1 MPPDLKSPES
11 ESSGRLYN
19 IACSF
24 NQLNEV
30 LIAQHSTDGAG
41 NVLYKL
47 TPDSLQLNEATFI
60 ITSVPG
66 TVMVGVRQHNHQMQ
80 LTCNCIQAE
89 NKLCSH
95 QVQALHTL
103 IYQIEYRQFFD
114 DALRRQRFLKLAAD
128 YGLEHEADPDQF
140 FELLYA
146 DGKVTAQPRQTALL
160 PVTRMSMAAIRE
172 LLLQPETPKVADT
185 EADLKQCLVIRQ
197 HKYYKQLVLELYDAA
212 FSKEGRVKNPLL
224 PLNALELVWESDDPL
239 EIKFFTAVARFQ
251 NNMDGK
257 ITTSG
262 LNSLKAAV
270 ANPLGL
276 PCYLHRSQVSEK
288 VVSAALA
295 PVKLSK
301 IENRISLNVNKE
313 GQFYSVSAT
322 LKIEDDYHELA
333 ELQVRFGYFIELN
346 DTLYLAKDMPM
357 LGAIQFF
364 SRRGKQVL
372 VHQSRFEQFRAQ
384 VLSGLEERTAIT
396 YHHIPEATPQ
406 QITENGFDKT
416 IEKII
421 YLSDFGQHV
430 MIVPVMRYGEIEI
443 PIRTQKPIHGIDAHG
458 NYFTVRRDNDAEL
471 QFTAM
476 LLKQHQYFEEQLT
489 DDLQYFYLH
498 KRRFLDEN
506 WFLNAFE
513 EWFANDITILG
524 FNELS
529 GNKFNPHKVKIDV
542 KVLSGINWFN
552 TVINARFG
560 KRKVSLKHLHKA
572 IRNKTKFVQLDDGT
586 LGILPKE
593 WIEQFSKY
601 FNAGEVVSDDT
612 LQTAKTN
619 YTAITEWYDDGMLD
633 EEVKQEL
640 KTYRQKLAEFDVN
653 KTVAVP
659 PGLKTELRHYQQE
672 GLNWL
677 NFLDDLNFGGCL
689 ADDMGLGKTIQ
700 IIAFILL
707 QRRKVS
713 SNNNLLV
720 VPTSL
725 IFNWQAELQRFA
737 PSIKVHTIYGAE
749 RLKTTEHLGDYELVI
764 TSYGILLADIS
775 YLKEHHFNY
784 VFLDESQNIKN
795 PGSQRYK
802 AVRLLQSRNKIAIT
816 GTPVE
821 NNTFDLFSQLSF
833 ACPGLLGSKQYFK
846 DIYSQPIDKFKIDK
860 RTYELQQKI
869 RPFILRRTKDEV
881 AAELPE
887 KTEMILYCAM
897 QDEQRK
903 VYDAYEKEFRE
914 FISATTQEEL
924 PKKSMYVLK
933 GLTRLRQI
941 CDSPLLIKGEKLP
954 GKVSAKIDTLMEQIQ
969 SKSRQH
975 KILVFSQFVGMLDLI
990 ADELRKQNIRYTMLT
1005 GSSRNRE
1012 AVVNDFQ
1019 ENDEVRVFLVSLKA
1033 GGSGLNLT
1041 AADYVYLMEPWWNP
1055 AIENQAIDRIYR
1067 IGQKKNVVAV
1077 RLICPDTVEEK
1088 MMILQQSKRE
1098 ISEILISSG
1107 NPINQLSQSDLLSLL
1122 KPL

>member
-1 MPPDLKSPES
+1 MPSDSINSAP
-11 ESSGRLYN
+11 SGREY
-19 IACSF
+19 IIPCSF
-24 NQLNEV
+24 SQLNEGM
-30 LIAQHSTDGAG
+30 IAQHAADGAG

-47 TPDSLQLNEATFI
+47 TPDSLQLNEARFV
-60 ITSVPG
+60 ITSNLGEV
-66 TVMVGVRQHNHQMQ
+66 TVEVQQQNHQMQ
-80 LTCNCIQAE
+80 LNCNCGQVE

-95 QVQALHTL
+95 QIQALYTL

-114 DALRRQRFLKLAAD
+114 NELRRQRLVKLAAD
-128 YGLEHEADPDQF
+128 YGLEHEAEPDRF
-140 FELLYA
+140 FELLYEN
-146 DGKVTAQPRQTALL
+146 GKVTAQPRQTALL
-160 PVTRMSMAAIRE
+160 PVTRMSIAAIRE
-172 LLLQPETPKVADT
+172 LLLQPEGPKVADT
-185 EADLKQCLVIRQ
+185 EAELKQCLVIKQ
-197 HKYYKQLVLELYDAA
+197 HKYYKQLILELYDAV
-212 FSKEGRVKNPLL
+212 FSKEGRVKNPLM
-224 PLNALELVWESDDPL
+224 PVNALEQVWESEDSS
-239 EIKFFTAVARFQ
+239 EIKFLTAVARFQ

-257 ITTSG
+257 VTASG
-262 LNSLKAAV
+262 LNSLKAAI
-270 ANPLGL
+270 ANPLNL
-276 PCYLHRSQVSEK
+276 PCYLHRPEVSDK
-288 VVSAALA
+288 VVSAALT
-295 PVKLSK
+295 PVQLSK
-301 IENRISLNVNKE
+301 IENRISLNINQD
-313 GQFYSVSAT
+313 GQFYSVSGS
-322 LKIEDDYHELA
+322 LKIGDDYHELA
-333 ELQVRFGYFIELN
+333 QLKVRFGYFIELN
-346 DTLYLAKDMPM
+346 NTLYLAKDMPM

-364 SRRGKQVL
+364 NRRGAHVL

-384 VLSGLEERTAIT
+384 VLSGLEERTAVT

-406 QITENGFDKT
+406 QITQNGFNKT
-416 IEKII
+416 AEKII
-421 YLSDFGQHV
+421 YLSDFGRHV

-443 PIRTQKPIHGIDAHG
+443 PIRTQKPIHGIDAAG
-458 NYFTVRRDNDAEL
+458 NYFTVRRDTDAEL
-471 QFTAM
+471 QFTAL
-476 LLKQHQYFEEQLT
+476 LLKQHPYFEEQLT

-529 GNKFNPHKVKIDV
+529 GNKLNPHKIKIDV

-593 WIEQFSKY
+593 WVEQFSNY
-601 FNAGEVVSDDT
+601 FNAGEIISDDT

-619 YTAITEWYDDGMLD
+619 YTAITDWYDDGMLD

-640 KTYRQKLAEFDVN
+640 KTYRKKLAAFDFN
-653 KTVAVP
+653 QMIAVP
-659 PGLKTELRHYQQE
+659 PGLKTELRHYQHE

-707 QRRKVS
+707 QRQKVS
-713 SNNNLLV
+713 CNNNLLV

-725 IFNWQAELQRFA
+725 IFNWQAEIQRFA

-749 RLKTTEHLGDYELVI
+749 RIKSAEHLENYELVI
-764 TSYGILLADIS
+764 TSYGTLLADIS
-775 YLKEHHFNY
+775 YLKEHQFNY

-816 GTPVE
+816 GTPIE

-833 ACPGLLGSKQYFK
+833 ACPGLLGSRQYFK
-846 DIYSQPIDKFKIDK
+846 DIYSQPIDKFKVSK
-860 RTYELQQKI
+860 RTAELQQKI

-881 AAELPE
+881 ATELPE

-969 SKSRQH
+969 SKSHQH
-975 KILVFSQFVGMLDLI
+975 KILVFSQFVGMLNLI
-990 ADELRKQNIRYTMLT
+990 GEELKKQNIHYTILT
-1005 GSSRNRE
+1005 GSTRNRE

-1033 GGSGLNLT
+1033 GGAGLNLI

-1088 MMILQQSKRE
+1088 MMVLQQSKKE
-1098 ISEILISSG
+1098 LSDLLISSG
-1107 NPINQLSQSDLLSLL
+1107 NPLGKLSQSDLLSLL

>member
-1 MPPDLKSPES
+1 MLSDSVNPAPSRREYIMP
-11 ESSGRLYN
+11 
-19 IACSF
+19 CSF
-24 NQLNEV
+24 SQLNEV
-30 LIAQHSTDGAG
+30 LIAQHSAEGAG

-47 TPDSLQLNEATFI
+47 TPDSLQLNEAKFVTP
-60 ITSVPG
+60 SGAGAV
-66 TVMVGVRQHNHQMQ
+66 TVDVQQHNHQMQ
-80 LTCNCIQAE
+80 LTCTCNHAE

-114 DALRRQRFLKLAAD
+114 HELRRQRLVKYAAD
-128 YGLEHEADPDQF
+128 YGLEHEAEPDQF
-140 FELLYA
+140 FELLYE
-146 DGKVTAQPRQTALL
+146 DGKVITQPRQTALL

-172 LLLQPETPKVADT
+172 LLLQQDEPKNADT
-185 EADLKQCLVIRQ
+185 EAELKQCLIIKQ

-224 PLNALELVWESDDPL
+224 PVNPLEQVWESDDPA
-239 EIKFFTAVARFQ
+239 EIKFLTAVARFQ
-251 NNMDGK
+251 NNMEGK
-257 ITTSG
+257 VTASG
-262 LNSLKAAV
+262 LNSLRSAV
-270 ANPLGL
+270 ANPLNL
-276 PCYLHRSQVSEK
+276 PSYLHRSEVSDK
-288 VVSAALA
+288 VVSAALT
-295 PVKLSK
+295 PVRLSK
-301 IENRISLNVNKE
+301 IENRISVNINKE
-313 GQFYSVSAT
+313 GQFYSVSGT
-322 LKIEDDYHELA
+322 LKIENEYYELA
-333 ELQVRFGYFIELN
+333 QLNVRFGYFIELN
-346 DTLYLAKDMPM
+346 NTLYLAKDMPM

-364 SRRGKQVL
+364 NRRGAQVL
-372 VHQSRFEQFRAQ
+372 VHESRFEQFRAQ
-384 VLSGLEERTAIT
+384 VLSGLEERTAVT
-396 YHHIPEATPQ
+396 YHHIPEATPK
-406 QITENGFDKT
+406 QITENGFNKT
-416 IEKII
+416 TEKII
-421 YLSDFGQHV
+421 YLSDFGRHV

-443 PIRTQKPIHGIDAHG
+443 PIRTQKPIHGIDAGG
-458 NYFTVRRDNDAEL
+458 NYFTVRRDTEAEL

-476 LLKQHQYFEEQLT
+476 LLKQHPYFEEQLT

-529 GNKFNPHKVKIDV
+529 GNKLNPHKVKIDV

-601 FNAGEVVSDDT
+601 FNAGEIISDDT

-619 YTAITEWYDDGMLD
+619 YTAISEWYEDGMLD

-640 KTYRQKLAEFDVN
+640 KTYREKLAEFYVN
-653 KTVAVP
+653 QMVAVP
-659 PGLKTELRHYQQE
+659 PGLKTELRHYQHE

-707 QRRKVS
+707 QRQKVNL
-713 SNNNLLV
+713 NNNLLV

-725 IFNWQAELQRFA
+725 IFNWQAEIQRFA

-749 RLKTTEHLGDYELVI
+749 RVKSAEHLKDYELVI
-764 TSYGILLADIS
+764 TSYGTLLADIS
-775 YLKEHHFNY
+775 YLKEHTFNY

-816 GTPVE
+816 GTPIE

-833 ACPGLLGSKQYFK
+833 ACPGLLGSRQYFK
-846 DIYSQPIDKFKIDK
+846 DIYSQPIDKFKVDK
-860 RTYELQQKI
+860 RTHELQQKI

-881 AAELPE
+881 ATELPE

-969 SKSRQH
+969 SKSHQH
-975 KILVFSQFVGMLDLI
+975 KILVFSQFVGMLNLI
-990 ADELRKQNIRYTMLT
+990 GDELRNQDIRYTMLT
-1005 GSSRNRE
+1005 GSTRNRE

-1019 ENDEVRVFLVSLKA
+1019 ENDDVRVFLVSLKA

-1088 MMILQQSKRE
+1088 MMILQQSKKE
-1098 ISEILISSG
+1098 LSEILISSG
-1107 NPINQLSQSDLLSLL
+1107 NPVSQLSQSDLLSLL

>member
-1 MPPDLKSPES
+1 M
-11 ESSGRLYN
+11 
-19 IACSF
+19 
-24 NQLNEV
+24 
-30 LIAQHSTDGAG
+30 IAQHAADGAG

-47 TPDSLQLNEATFI
+47 TPDSLQLNEARFV
-60 ITSVPG
+60 ITSSLGEV
-66 TVMVGVRQHNHQMQ
+66 TVDVRQQNHQMQ
-80 LTCNCIQAE
+80 LSCNCGQVE

-95 QVQALHTL
+95 QIQALYTL

-114 DALRRQRFLKLAAD
+114 NELRRQRLVKLAAD
-128 YGLEHEADPDQF
+128 YGLEHEAEPDRF
-140 FELLYA
+140 FELLYEN
-146 DGKVTAQPRQTALL
+146 GKVTAQPRQTALL
-160 PVTRMSMAAIRE
+160 PVTRMSIAAIRE
-172 LLLQPETPKVADT
+172 LLLQPDVPKIADT
-185 EADLKQCLVIRQ
+185 EAELKQCLVIKQ
-197 HKYYKQLVLELYDAA
+197 HRYYKQLVLELYDAA
-212 FSKEGRVKNPLL
+212 FSKEGRVKNPLM
-224 PLNALELVWESDDPL
+224 PVNALEQVWESDDSS
-239 EIKFFTAVARFQ
+239 EIKFLTAVARFQ

-257 ITTSG
+257 VTASG

-270 ANPLGL
+270 ANPLNL
-276 PCYLHRSQVSEK
+276 PCYLHRPEVSDK
-288 VVSAALA
+288 VVSAALT
-295 PVKLSK
+295 PVQLSK
-301 IENRISLNVNKE
+301 IENRISLNINKD
-313 GQFYSVSAT
+313 GQFYSVSGS
-322 LKIEDDYHELA
+322 LKVGGDYHELA
-333 ELQVRFGYFIELN
+333 QLKVRFGYFIELN
-346 DTLYLAKDMPM
+346 NTLYLAKDMPM

-364 SRRGKQVL
+364 NRRGAQVL

-384 VLSGLEERTAIT
+384 VLSGLEERTAVT
-396 YHHIPEATPQ
+396 YHHITEATPL
-406 QITENGFDKT
+406 QITQNGFDKT
-416 IEKII
+416 AEKII
-421 YLSDFGQHV
+421 YLSDFGRHV

-443 PIRTQKPIHGIDAHG
+443 PIRTQKPIHGIDAG
-458 NYFTVRRDNDAEL
+458 GSYFTVRRDTDAEL

-476 LLKQHQYFEEQLT
+476 LLKQHPYFEEQLT

-513 EWFANDITILG
+513 EWFANNVTILG

-529 GNKFNPHKVKIDV
+529 GNKLNPHKIKIDV

-593 WIEQFSKY
+593 WIEQFANY
-601 FNAGEVVSDDT
+601 FNAGEIISDDT

-619 YTAITEWYDDGMLD
+619 YTAITDWYDDGMLD

-640 KTYRQKLAEFDVN
+640 KTYREKLAAFDFN
-653 KTVAVP
+653 QMVAVP
-659 PGLKTELRHYQQE
+659 PGLKTELRHYQHE

-707 QRRKVS
+707 QRQKVS
-713 SNNNLLV
+713 RNNNLLV

-725 IFNWQAELQRFA
+725 IFNWQAEIQRFA
-737 PSIKVHTIYGAE
+737 PSVKVHTIYGAE
-749 RLKTTEHLGDYELVI
+749 RIKSTEHLESYELVI
-764 TSYGILLADIS
+764 TSYGTLLADIS
-775 YLKEHHFNY
+775 YLKEHQFNY

-816 GTPVE
+816 GTPIE

-833 ACPGLLGSKQYFK
+833 ACPGLLGSRQYFK
-846 DIYSQPIDKFKIDK
+846 DIYSQPIDKFKVGK
-860 RTYELQQKI
+860 RTNELQQKI

-881 AAELPE
+881 ATELPE

-941 CDSPLLIKGEKLP
+941 CDSPLLISGEKLP

-969 SKSRQH
+969 SKSHQH
-975 KILVFSQFVGMLDLI
+975 KILVFSQFVGMLNLI
-990 ADELRKQNIRYTMLT
+990 GAELKKQNIHYTILT
-1005 GSSRNRE
+1005 GSTRDRE

-1088 MMILQQSKRE
+1088 MMTLQQSKKE
-1098 ISEILISSG
+1098 LSDLLISSG
-1107 NPINQLSQSDLLSLL
+1107 NPLSKLLQSDLLSLL

>member
-1 MPPDLKSPES
+1 MPSDSINSAP
-11 ESSGRLYN
+11 SGREYC
-19 IACSF
+19 IPCSF
-24 NQLNEV
+24 NQLNEGT
-30 LIAQHSTDGAG
+30 IAQHAADGAG

-47 TPDSLQLNEATFI
+47 TPDSLQLNEARFV
-60 ITSVPG
+60 ITSSLGEV
-66 TVMVGVRQHNHQMQ
+66 TVDVQQQNHQMQ
-80 LTCNCIQAE
+80 LTCNCGQVE

-95 QVQALHTL
+95 QIQALYTL

-114 DALRRQRFLKLAAD
+114 NELRRQRLVKLAAD
-128 YGLEHEADPDQF
+128 YGLEHEAEPDRF
-140 FELLYA
+140 FELLYEN
-146 DGKVTAQPRQTALL
+146 GKVTAQPRQTALL
-160 PVTRMSMAAIRE
+160 PVTRMSIAAIRE
-172 LLLQPETPKVADT
+172 LLLQPDVPKIADT
-185 EADLKQCLVIRQ
+185 EAELKQCLVIKQ

-212 FSKEGRVKNPLL
+212 FSKEGRVKNPLI
-224 PLNALELVWESDDPL
+224 PVNALEQVWESDDSS
-239 EIKFFTAVARFQ
+239 EIKFLTAVARFQ

-257 ITTSG
+257 VTASG
-262 LNSLKAAV
+262 LNSLKAAI
-270 ANPLGL
+270 ANPLNL
-276 PCYLHRSQVSEK
+276 PCYLHRLEVSDK
-288 VVSAALA
+288 VVSAALT
-295 PVKLSK
+295 PVQLSK
-301 IENRISLNVNKE
+301 IENRISLNINRD
-313 GQFYSVSAT
+313 GQFYSVSGS
-322 LKIEDDYHELA
+322 LKIGDDYHELA
-333 ELQVRFGYFIELN
+333 QLNVRFGYFIELN
-346 DTLYLAKDMPM
+346 NTLYLAKDMSM

-364 SRRGKQVL
+364 NRREAQVL

-384 VLSGLEERTAIT
+384 VLSGLEERTAVT

-406 QITENGFDKT
+406 QIAQNGFNKT
-416 IEKII
+416 AEKII
-421 YLSDFGQHV
+421 YLSDFGRHV

-443 PIRTQKPIHGIDAHG
+443 PIRTQKPIHGIDAGG
-458 NYFTVRRDNDAEL
+458 NYFTVRRDTDAEL

-476 LLKQHQYFEEQLT
+476 LLKQHPYFEEQLT

-513 EWFANDITILG
+513 EWFANDVTILG

-529 GNKFNPHKVKIDV
+529 GNKLNPHKVKIDV

-593 WIEQFSKY
+593 WIEQFSNY
-601 FNAGEVVSDDT
+601 FNAGEIINDDT

-619 YTAITEWYDDGMLD
+619 YTAITDWYDDRMLD

-640 KTYRQKLAEFDVN
+640 KTYREKLAAFDFN
-653 KTVAVP
+653 QMVAVP
-659 PGLKTELRHYQQE
+659 PGLKTELRHYQHE

-707 QRRKVS
+707 QRQKVS
-713 SNNNLLV
+713 RNNNLLV

-725 IFNWQAELQRFA
+725 IFNWLAEIQRFA

-749 RLKTTEHLGDYELVI
+749 RIKSTEHLESYELVI
-764 TSYGILLADIS
+764 TSYGTLLADIS
-775 YLKEHHFNY
+775 YLKEHQFNY

-816 GTPVE
+816 GTPIE

-833 ACPGLLGSKQYFK
+833 ACPGLLGSRQYFK
-846 DIYSQPIDKFKIDK
+846 DIYSQPIDKFKVSK
-860 RTYELQQKI
+860 RTAELQQKI

-881 AAELPE
+881 ATELPE

-941 CDSPLLIKGEKLP
+941 CDSPLLISGEKLP

-969 SKSRQH
+969 SKSHQH
-975 KILVFSQFVGMLDLI
+975 KILVFSQFVGMLNLI
-990 ADELRKQNIRYTMLT
+990 GAELKKQNIHYTILT
-1005 GSSRNRE
+1005 GSTRDRE

-1019 ENDEVRVFLVSLKA
+1019 ENDQVRVFLVSLKA

-1088 MMILQQSKRE
+1088 MMTLQQSKKE
-1098 ISEILISSG
+1098 LSDLLISSG
-1107 NPINQLSQSDLLSLL
+1107 NPLNKLSQSDLLSLL